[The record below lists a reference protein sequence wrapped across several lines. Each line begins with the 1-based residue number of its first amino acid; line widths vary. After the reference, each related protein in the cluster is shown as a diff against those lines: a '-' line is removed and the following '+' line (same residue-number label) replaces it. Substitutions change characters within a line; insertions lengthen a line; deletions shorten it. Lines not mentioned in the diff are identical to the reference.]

1 MDSKTKKILIGIV
14 IFLAVM
20 WMIQAFLSEAV
31 VIDLPYSEF
40 KENIRNNRITEVI
53 LTDTH
58 IIGKGADRKEYKSIR
73 VEDNELVG
81 LLEEKKIKYE
91 GRIEDNWLRTFFLSW
106 IIPIALLVIIWNILF
121 KKMSPNSKMMSFGK
135 SKVKAYV
142 EEDVRV
148 TFSDVAGQ
156 VEPKEELCEV
166 ISFLKKPEKFTRIG
180 GRMPKGILLVGPPG
194 TGKTLLAKAVA
205 GESQVPFFSLS
216 GSEFV
221 ELFVGMGAQRVRDL
235 FAQAKEKAPCIIFI
249 DELDAIGKTRGH
261 SLSGSNDEREQTLN
275 QLLAEMD
282 GFDTKAGIIIIA
294 ATNRPEI
301 LDKALLRAGRFDRNI
316 LVDRPDLKDREEILK
331 LHIKNIKIA
340 EDVDINTI
348 AKRTPGFVG
357 ADIANLVNEA
367 ALLAVRRGKEEVT
380 TQEFEMAID
389 RIIAGLE
396 RKNRIITPKEKKII
410 AYHESGHAIA
420 GYFSQEGETIHKI
433 SIVPR
438 GLGAL
443 GFTMQVPIEDRF
455 LYTKKELFDKIDT
468 LLGGRAAEEVIFDQ
482 VSTGAQNDLERATEI
497 AFKMITEYG
506 MSQKLGPIAIYRKR
520 LQYLDNEMGYQSRME
535 TSEQTAQIIDEEV
548 KSIINSAMIRAKQIL
563 TDKKPLLEALAARLL
578 EKEVIEAE
586 EFMSIIRDNMPQ
598 EEKPGVQ

>member
-1 MDSKTKKILIGIV
+1 MDKKTKNILIGIG
-14 IFLAVM
+14 IFLAAM
-20 WMIQAFLSEAV
+20 WLFQAFLSEAV
-31 VIDLPYSEF
+31 VTELPYSEF
-40 KENIRNNRITEVI
+40 KEYVKSNRINEVI
-53 LTDTH
+53 ITNTY
-58 IIGKGADRKEYKSIR
+58 IIGKSADKREYKSVR
-73 VEDNELVG
+73 VEDPEFVS
-81 LLEEKKIKYE
+81 LLEEKRIKYQ
-91 GRIEDNWLRTFFLSW
+91 GKVEDNWLRTFFLSW
-106 IIPIALLVIIWNILF
+106 IIPIAILVLIWNFLF
-121 KKMSPNSKMMSFGK
+121 KKMAPSSKMMSFGK
-135 SKVKAYV
+135 SKIKANV
-142 EEDVRV
+142 EEDVRIKF
-148 TFSDVAGQ
+148 TDVAGQ
-156 VEPKEELCEV
+156 VEPKEELSEV
-166 ISFLKKPEKFTRIG
+166 IEFLKKPEKFTKIG

-205 GESQVPFFSLS
+205 GESQVPFFNLS

-282 GFDTKAGIIIIA
+282 GFDTQTGVIIIA

-340 EDVDINTI
+340 VDVDVKTI

-367 ALLAVRRGKEEVT
+367 ALLAVRRGKDEVTSEEV
-380 TQEFEMAID
+380 EMAID

-420 GYFSQEGETIHKI
+420 GYFSQDSETIHKI

-455 LYTKKELFDKIDT
+455 LFTKNELYAKIDT
-468 LLGGRAAEEVIFDQ
+468 LLGGRAAEEVVFGQI
-482 VSTGAQNDLERATEI
+482 STGAQNDLERATEI

-506 MSQKLGPIAIYRKR
+506 MSDKLGPIAIYRKR
-520 LQYLDNEMGYQSRME
+520 MQFIDNETGYGTRME
-535 TSEQTAQIIDEEV
+535 TSEKTAQIIDEEI
-548 KSIINSAMIRAKQIL
+548 KNIINASMKRAQQIL
-563 TDKKPLLEALAARLL
+563 NSNKPALEALAERLL
-578 EKEVIEAE
+578 EKEVIEAD
-586 EFMSIIRDNMPQ
+586 EFTAIIKENTQ
-598 EEKPGVQ
+598 EKDKAETS

>member
-81 LLEEKKIKYE
+81 LLEEKQIKYE